1 MTSPDGAEEPAD
13 DPAARARRRRRLDA
27 LGDVS
32 LERSGD
38 DTDEGWSDRDV
49 LDAELDREDELRRE
63 VPPHHG

>member
-1 MTSPDGAEEPAD
+1 MTPQDGSAEPAD
-13 DPAARARRRRRLDA
+13 DPAARARRRRLDA

-38 DTDEGWSDRDV
+38 DTDEGWSDGDV
-49 LDAELDREDELRRE
+49 PDADPDREDELRRE

>member
-38 DTDEGWSDRDV
+38 DTDEGWSDGDV
-49 LDAELDREDELRRE
+49 PDADPDREDELRRE